1 MDQYSV
7 VVQYSDEDEGY
18 IAIVPEL
25 RGLSAFG
32 ESREDALK
40 ELEIAKKLYLEVF
53 QEDGCDLPEPQ
64 KTIEFSGQ
72 LRLRFPK
79 SLHSELSREAERE
92 GVSLNSHMI
101 RLLAERNLAS
111 KIDKKLDTI
120 NNHILG
126 TIVSQ
131 SFDRKP
137 KTSCTEFIRCI
148 STEDEADDIQ
158 MSCH

>member
-1 MDQYSV
+1 
-7 VVQYSDEDEGY
+7 
-18 IAIVPEL
+18 
-25 RGLSAFG
+25 
-32 ESREDALK
+32 
-40 ELEIAKKLYLEVF
+40 
-53 QEDGCDLPEPQ
+53 LPEPQ